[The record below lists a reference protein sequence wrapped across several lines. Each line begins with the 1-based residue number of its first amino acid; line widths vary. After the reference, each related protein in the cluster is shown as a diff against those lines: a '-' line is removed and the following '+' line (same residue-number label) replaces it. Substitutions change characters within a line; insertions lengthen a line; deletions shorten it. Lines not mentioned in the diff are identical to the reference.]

1 MSSHSLSARI
11 SPYVPTASIPSSPT
25 FRIVHGEP
33 KPTLSVNVSKLV
45 TKERFT
51 NAMRELSNIFLEAL
65 TKTQERMEK
74 QQRKLETHLKR
85 MNDELLMLRKLVLK
99 DERDEMM
106 TKKQKEMAEAI
117 KALEVRLESLEAERT
132 TMSRRCDTGIESG
145 ELKRLRKEL
154 SDVKRSMIGLEQ
166 QILDAS
172 TNFQHD
178 SLKLLNDQEVT
189 REEVRLLAKAMV
201 KLQESEVRAH
211 ESLDKDYASFR
222 SSIYQRIDELSAL
235 VNDAVIRLGR

>member
-51 NAMRELSNIFLEAL
+51 NAMRELSNIFLDAL
-65 TKTQERMEK
+65 AKSQERIEK

-85 MNDELLMLRKLVLK
+85 MNDELLMLRKLYLK
-99 DERDEMM
+99 EERDGTTMR
-106 TKKQKEMAEAI
+106 QKEMGETI
-117 KALEVRLESLEAERT
+117 KALERRLETLENERAT
-132 TMSRRCDTGIESG
+132 TSRRCDIGIESG
-145 ELKRLRKEL
+145 EIKRLRKDL
-154 SDVKRSMIGLEQ
+154 SDVKRSIIGLEQ
-166 QILDAS
+166 QILDAA

-178 SLKLLNDQEVT
+178 SLKFINDQEVI

-211 ESLDKDYASFR
+211 ESLDRDYAAFR
-222 SSIYQRIDELSAL
+222 GSINQRIDELSAL
-235 VNDAVIRLGR
+235 VNDALVRLGR